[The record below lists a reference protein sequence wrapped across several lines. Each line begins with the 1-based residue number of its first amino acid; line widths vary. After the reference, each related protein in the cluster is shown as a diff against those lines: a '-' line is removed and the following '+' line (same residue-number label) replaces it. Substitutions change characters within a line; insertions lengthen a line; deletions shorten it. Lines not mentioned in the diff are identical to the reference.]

1 MNKGLQIY
9 KLTEIIKKQYKDSNI
24 DPDDAIE
31 QMKENFDSTLGLSE
45 NIWNLTKLGILEE
58 KIPDAKTIE
67 EMEQDEREKI
77 KDAIKEVLTTRY
89 FHCHQC
95 DYTTRFKDEIIE
107 HLAEEHGFEEVDL
120 PPVDKYNMG
129 YIILDE
135 LLRLARTKEFKGK
148 KNFPVKNRYLWLK
161 LLKRLSYEENDENAP
176 SNQKPRKILDDLGL
190 LGKIPSR
197 RRNALDDLGLLGK
210 IPSRRRNALGY
221 DKNARRVYWI
231 SKKKLEDAI
240 YESEFWDLIGNIDN
254 NRLNPYY

>member
-1 MNKGLQIY
+1 MGMNKGLQIY

-45 NIWNLTKLGILEE
+45 NIWNLTELGILEE

-107 HLAEEHGFEEVDL
+107 HLAEEHRFEEVDL

-129 YIILDE
+129 YIILAE

-197 RRNALDDLGLLGK
+197 RRNAL
-210 IPSRRRNALGY
+210 GY

-231 SKKKLEDAI
+231 SKKQLEDAI